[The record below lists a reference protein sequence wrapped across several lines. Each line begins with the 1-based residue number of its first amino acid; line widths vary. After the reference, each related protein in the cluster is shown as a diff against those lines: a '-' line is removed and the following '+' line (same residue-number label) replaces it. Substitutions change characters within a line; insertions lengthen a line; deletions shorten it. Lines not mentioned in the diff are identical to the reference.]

1 MGERR
6 PRVVAAG
13 GALLPCGREPAIEDL
28 TRLRE
33 MNEKLVTVFLLARFC

>member
-1 MGERR
+1 VRPEARHGE
-6 PRVVAAG
+6 
-13 GALLPCGREPAIEDL
+13 L